1 MEATPT
7 GAEDAGMAASRPPC
21 ANSSWGS
28 PLEYLDLSAGRDL
41 RTMIDLLLRTLDFAS
56 PILAMMGIGL
66 FGAGVLTEMGLLQGI
81 SRIASPIFSFTRLP
95 DACASTFVVSLG
107 SAVAANGMVARFR
120 DEGRLSERE
129 VVLCA
134 IMNSIPVYFRELFTY
149 QIPIVL
155 LALGLLVGGFY
166 AFVFIVTALVKIFAV
181 VILSRLF
188 LVERSCRIPD
198 PIPQERASLR
208 EAVARSFRR
217 ERRLFL
223 KIAAIYVTMT
233 AAVFALRDRGAFDAF
248 SVLPLAEIF
257 GIPPES
263 IVPLTTYV
271 ASPIVGISLLGPMIA
286 SHGIT
291 PVQAMIVLMLGSMF
305 MLPLFA
311 ARSLLPRYVGLFGP
325 RLGVGIVLFSTGVSI
340 LVRLAILLVLLAI
353 GR

>member
-1 MEATPT
+1 MIYREADFHP
-7 GAEDAGMAASRPPC
+7 
-21 ANSSWGS
+21 
-28 PLEYLDLSAGRDL
+28 
-41 RTMIDLLLRTLDFAS
+41 MIDLFLRVLEFAA
-56 PILAMMGIGL
+56 PILAMIGIGL
-66 FGAGVLTEMGLLQGI
+66 FGAGVLTEMGLMEGL
-81 SRIASPIFSFTRLP
+81 SRVARPIFSFTRLP
-95 DACASTFVVSLG
+95 DACASAFVVSLG

-120 DEGRLSERE
+120 DEGCLDEKE

-155 LALGLLVGGFY
+155 PALGLVVGGFY
-166 AFVFIVTALVKIFAV
+166 ALVFIITALVKVSMV

-188 LVERSCRIPD
+188 LGEGICRVPEGGS
-198 PIPQERASLR
+198 QKRASLR
-208 EAVARSFRR
+208 EAVTRSFRR
-217 ERRLFL
+217 ERRLFF
-223 KIAAIYVTMT
+223 KIAAIYVAMT
-233 AAVFALRDRGAFDAF
+233 TLVFVLRDRGAFEAF

-286 SHGIT
+286 SGGVST
-291 PVQAMIVLMLGSMF
+291 VQAMTVLMLGSMF

-311 ARSLLPRYVGLFGP
+311 VRSLLPRYVGLFGP
-325 RLGVGIVLFSTGVSI
+325 RLGAGIVIFSTGISV
-340 LVRLAILLVLLAI
+340 LVRLAILLALMAF